1 MEIRNAIANPC
12 SFCLHSFKF
21 SSFLLCFKLHGTRT
35 IIDRYFVETR
45 APCTRQEN
53 WCIHHV
59 HVQEYEKNRKSPEAW
74 KITRENYRHHP
85 FFFFFFIHLCK
96 CWCRYIY
103 NNNNNSDDWKCIWSI
118 LKLSLVLF
126 AFLYILFRMKCCT
139 DIRRMNLIDARL
151 LKFSSKLRQIDTFS
165 GKKEVVISTKI
176 NPAIS
181 TRERKRER
189 KNISIVALAGSNE
202 PIK

>member
-12 SFCLHSFKF
+12 SFCLRSFKF

-118 LKLSLVLF
+118 LKLPRVLF
-126 AFLYILFRMKCCT
+126 AFLYILFRMKCCNPSDESDRCSFIKIFQQT
-139 DIRRMNLIDARL
+139 PANWHIFR
-151 LKFSSKLRQIDTFS
+151 
-165 GKKEVVISTKI
+165 KKRGCYFHE
-176 NPAIS
+176 N
-181 TRERKRER
+181 
-189 KNISIVALAGSNE
+189 
-202 PIK
+202 